1 MKKIKSLLLSLAL
14 LFGVAAFV
22 PATNVDAALSA
33 DCGGIENCLEDG
45 AQSTDPDSDGDAGE
59 QVNDIIVTVIN
70 VFSIVVGVVAV
81 IMIIIGGLKYI
92 TSGGDSGNVSGA
104 KNTILY
110 AVIGLVVVALAQVI
124 VRFVLQS
131 ATDV

>member
-14 LFGVAAFV
+14 VFGVAAFV

-81 IMIIIGGLKYI
+81 IMIIIG
-92 TSGGDSGNVSGA
+92 
-104 KNTILY
+104 
-110 AVIGLVVVALAQVI
+110 I
-124 VRFVLQS
+124 VRFF
-131 ATDV
+131 TKTKG